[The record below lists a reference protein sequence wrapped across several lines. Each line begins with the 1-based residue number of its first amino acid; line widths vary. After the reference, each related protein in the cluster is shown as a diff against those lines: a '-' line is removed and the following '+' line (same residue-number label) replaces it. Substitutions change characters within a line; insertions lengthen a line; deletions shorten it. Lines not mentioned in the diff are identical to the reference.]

1 MITIVYLSMSLYS
14 FDGRIHQVDGFR
26 VNFQT
31 SIRFADRGYKIAT
44 GYVQS
49 QRSWDCKIAQG
60 YGGLCITNRRLVI
73 KLSKTMYRV
82 DVVDPVKLTR
92 NPLSTHNCTI
102 NTGFESSSYLHKSI
116 AL

>member
-14 FDGRIHQVDGFR
+14 FDERILQFYSVD
-26 VNFQT
+26 VV
-31 SIRFADRGYKIAT
+31 DH
-44 GYVQS
+44 V
-49 QRSWDCKIAQG
+49 
-60 YGGLCITNRRLVI
+60 
-73 KLSKTMYRV
+73 KLSKTMYNPNAVGIVKLPQAMYRV